1 PSRLRAIALWPTP
14 FGQALYACR
23 TSVERCFGNLVSF
36 GGGLGPLPA
45 WVRRPHR
52 VATWV
57 QMKIIINA
65 ARTARKQQLVA

>member
-1 PSRLRAIALWPTP
+1 
-14 FGQALYACR
+14 
-23 TSVERCFGNLVSF
+23 
-36 GGGLGPLPA
+36 LPA